1 MPQPP
6 TLCRAL
12 LYCALAGIGAA
23 ACARDGDA
31 LPPARSVLEAV
42 SVVELPLP
50 GAALPGAARQRAHH
64 ALSFATDAPK
74 PFLRGLGIDATECS
88 LRLRLPSRI
97 AAPAVGARLRL
108 DVQAQAGLG
117 CKF

>member
-1 MPQPP
+1 MPPP
-6 TLCRAL
+6 PILCRAL
-12 LYCALAGIGAA
+12 LYCVAAGMGGA
-23 ACARDGDA
+23 ACAGDA
-31 LPPARSVLEAV
+31 LPPARSALEAV

-64 ALSFATDAPK
+64 ALSVATDAPK

-97 AAPAVGARLRL
+97 AAPAVGAGLRL
-108 DVQAQAGLG
+108 DVQAHAGLG